1 MDFRFS
7 EEEESFREEIRA
19 FLKEELPSERRK
31 REQAGEATYGVS
43 SYMASYTGFVL
54 KLVERGWVAVHW
66 PKEYGGQGWPIMKQV
81 IFNEEMAYHRAPR
94 PDFMGLN
101 IAGPAI
107 IGYGTPEQK
116 QQHLPPILRQEVIWC
131 QGFSEPSAGS
141 DLASLQT
148 KAVEDGDHFIINGQK
163 TYTSIAH
170 LAHWCIMLARTD
182 PEASKHRGI
191 SCFLVD
197 IKTPGITVRPLIDM
211 AGNHILNEVFFDDV
225 RVPRSGLLGDKNQA
239 WYQAAG
245 RSLESERTA
254 IGNSA
259 SARLLLEELID
270 YIREAKGSDGLS
282 VDPILRRRIAELA
295 IEIEI
300 GRMLSYRVAWLQS
313 KEQPLGYL
321 PSVVKLYHSELSQR
335 LVNVGMQV
343 LGLYGLLE
351 RRSKWAQLR
360 GRLTRNYLVTVAN
373 TFGGGTSEIQRLIIA
388 TKGLGLPREPQ
399 LMGELGKT
407 GTAAPDG

>member
-7 EEEESFREEIRA
+7 EEEERFREEIRA
-19 FLKEELPSERRK
+19 FLKEELPSERRR
-31 REQAGEATYGVS
+31 REQTGEAADPLSAYI
-43 SYMASYTGFVL
+43 ASYTGFIR

-66 PKEYGGQGWPIMKQV
+66 PEEYGGQGWPIMKQV

-107 IGYGTPEQK
+107 IAYGTPEQK

-131 QGFSEPSAGS
+131 QGFTEPGAGS

-148 KAVEDGDHFIINGQK
+148 RAVEDGDDFIINGQK
-163 TYTSIAH
+163 TYTTIAH
-170 LAHWCIMLARTD
+170 VAHWCIMLARTD
-182 PEASKHRGI
+182 PEAPKHRGI

-197 IKTPGITVRPLIDM
+197 MKSPGITVRPLIDM
-211 AGNHILNEVFFDDV
+211 AGMHILNEVFFDDV
-225 RVPRSGLLGDKNQA
+225 RVPKSALLGDENQA

-245 RSLESERTA
+245 RSLESERSA

-259 SARLLLEELID
+259 SARRLLEELVD
-270 YIREAKGSDGLS
+270 YIREAEGSDGL
-282 VDPILRRRIAELA
+282 LRQRIAEMA

-313 KEQPLGYL
+313 KELPLGYM
-321 PSVVKLYHSELSQR
+321 PSMVKLYHSELSQR
-335 LVNVGMQV
+335 LVNLGMQI

-360 GRLTRNYLVTVAN
+360 GRIARNYLVTVAN

-388 TKGLGLPREPQ
+388 TRGLGLPRQP
-399 LMGELGKT
+399 ELKGDLDKT
-407 GTAAPDG
+407 GAAAPEG